1 MIRNPPTSFRF
12 IQVEWSIGTSLNAG
26 ISMAHFAPEQIAAFL
41 GQTLAPDERRRVESH
56 LLECGEC
63 RTEVLEVE
71 RIARSVPG
79 PRRWA
84 AVPILAAAAAA
95 LVLVVTQIGRPAAP
109 VHREPTVQSS
119 LAPATVTPSGS
130 VARLEQLA
138 WTGVVGADRYRV
150 AVFDADGRVL
160 WETTVSDTAT
170 SVPPSIAVLLDPSA
184 AYFWS
189 VRARVAWDR
198 WTESGLTEFRVV
210 EPGAMR

>member
-1 MIRNPPTSFRF
+1 MVVVTL
-12 IQVEWSIGTSLNAG
+12 LNAG
-26 ISMAHFAPEQIAAFL
+26 VSMSHLAPELIAAFL
-41 GQTLAPDERRRVESH
+41 GRTLAPDERRRVESH
-56 LLECGEC
+56 LLACGEC

-71 RIARSVPG
+71 GIARSIPG
-79 PRRWA
+79 HRRWA

-95 LVLVVTQIGRPAAP
+95 LVLVVTQVGRPAAP

-119 LAPATVTPSGS
+119 LAPAAVAPSGS
-130 VARLEQLA
+130 IPRLERLA

-170 SVPPSIAVLLDPSA
+170 GVPASVAALLDPSA

-210 EPGAMR
+210 EPGAVR